1 MTRIWPNGQPIP
13 MQTDEEGRPVLFVLN
28 EQRFRLLR
36 IEQHWEV
43 DTDWWSDEGRV
54 WGRYVAATTLEG
66 DLVVLFYDVLREGWF
81 LEKLYD

>member
-1 MTRIWPNGQPIP
+1 MSRTWPAGHPILA
-13 MQTDEEGRPVLFVLN
+13 QTDDAGRPVLFVLN

-43 DTDWWSDEGRV
+43 DTDWRSDDGRV
-54 WGRYVAATTLEG
+54 WRRYVAATTLEG
-66 DLVVLFYDVLREGWF
+66 DLIVLFYDVLREDWF

>member
-1 MTRIWPNGQPIP
+1 MTRTWPYGQPISA
-13 MQTDEEGRPVLFVLN
+13 QTDDDGRPVTFVLN

-54 WGRYVAATTLEG
+54 WRRYVAATTLEG
-66 DLVVLFYDVLREGWF
+66 VFVVLFYDVLRDGWF
-81 LEKLYD
+81 LEKIYD